1 MKSKIK
7 KTLLNVLQLFSASA
21 FSRLLS
27 IFALAF
33 YARYLTKEE
42 LSLIPIYGMIGGMS
56 VLLSN
61 FGIFPT
67 FVKLLPSL
75 FKKDEEKARSLV
87 RTGLILIS
95 PGIFLFSFFTFIF
108 SRNIS
113 LLIFN
118 KENYSI
124 FINIMSIGFFCS
136 GFRQVANYL
145 FWGTARFKKQ
155 SLVITIEIITRVLL
169 SITLIFFY
177 GAIGLVIGFVFS
189 SFISSLLSLYF
200 LRDVI
205 FKPINKIYKISKL
218 LKESMPFYLESYLM
232 YFRSQGDHLIVVSFL
247 GVKLLAVYYIAR
259 KIYDSLQTF
268 FDSLDKVVTENLSK
282 QRANKKVFEER
293 IYKLFS
299 LNAYFMIPSIFII
312 IGLTPF
318 FIDLLGGSTY
328 QEAVVPSIIL
338 CLTSLVQ
345 FYWGITIG
353 RSIFIFKT
361 STNRFKLTLV
371 ESVFL
376 MLFLLI
382 FTNII
387 GIVGIALAR
396 LLATIFAGVYG
407 FFVIRKIINIKVNIY
422 GTLVSF
428 FSSTLISAVLLIG
441 QSIDANYFY
450 IPLYLAFG
458 ILIFLVLIHVRI
470 SSEYYSALNS
480 FLPIHIQDPIEKL
493 LTIFRK

>member
-1 MKSKIK
+1 
-7 KTLLNVLQLFSASA
+7 
-21 FSRLLS
+21 
-27 IFALAF
+27 
-33 YARYLTKEE
+33 
-42 LSLIPIYGMIGGMS
+42 
-56 VLLSN
+56 
-61 FGIFPT
+61 
-67 FVKLLPSL
+67 
-75 FKKDEEKARSLV
+75 
-87 RTGLILIS
+87 
-95 PGIFLFSFFTFIF
+95 
-108 SRNIS
+108 
-113 LLIFN
+113 
-118 KENYSI
+118 
-124 FINIMSIGFFCS
+124 
-136 GFRQVANYL
+136 
-145 FWGTARFKKQ
+145 
-155 SLVITIEIITRVLL
+155 
-169 SITLIFFY
+169 
-177 GAIGLVIGFVFS
+177 
-189 SFISSLLSLYF
+189 
-200 LRDVI
+200 
-205 FKPINKIYKISKL
+205 
-218 LKESMPFYLESYLM
+218 M

-268 FDSLDKVVTENLSK
+268 FDSLDKVVTENLTK
-282 QRANKKVFEER
+282 ERANKKVFEER

-312 IGLTPF
+312 IGLIPF
-318 FIDLLGGSTY
+318 FIDLLGGSTC

-338 CLTSLVQ
+338 CFTLLVQ

-353 RSIFIFKT
+353 RSIFIFKSST
-361 STNRFKLTLV
+361 SRFKLTLV

-407 FFVIRKIINIKVNIY
+407 YFVIRKIINIKVNIY

-480 FLPIHIQDPIEKL
+480 FLPIHIQDPIGKL